1 MEEEGIIEEPVNV
14 LTSETETKPKNR
26 RHKFNRDD
34 IEKAKQTKEIKSVR
48 NDLERIK
55 AKAEKYDKIEY
66 LKKLIEKEGLIK
78 EEEVKVEPKQE
89 EAKVEPIQVKEKK
102 KKIIYQEE
110 SEESEEEVIVKIPKQ
125 RLKSEPTI
133 RNVIKNNEDIYKQQ
147 MMTEYKQRLI
157 NNLFNY

>member
-1 MEEEGIIEEPVNV
+1 MEEEGKIEEPIEEV
-14 LTSETETKPKNR
+14 KPKNR

-89 EAKVEPIQVKEKK
+89 EAKVEQKQIKEKK

-125 RLKSEPTI
+125 KKEPTI